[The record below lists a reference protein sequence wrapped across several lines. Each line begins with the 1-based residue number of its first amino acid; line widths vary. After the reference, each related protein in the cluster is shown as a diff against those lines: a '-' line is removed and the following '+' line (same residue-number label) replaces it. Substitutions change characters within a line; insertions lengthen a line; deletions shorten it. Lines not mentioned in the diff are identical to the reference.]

1 MANAVILNQAKLKL
15 LRARSGDIP
24 FPTITHMAFG
34 TGGVSARGEAIEPNE
49 NATSLVHEVLRKAL
63 DSHSFDNNKTMKYTG
78 TIRNN
83 ECVGEKISE
92 LALVDSDGD
101 IVCIKTFSSKQKDA
115 DIEMTFDIY
124 DTF

>member
-24 FPTITHMAFG
+24 FPTVTHMAFG
-34 TGGVSARGEAIEPNE
+34 TGGVSAGGEAIEP
-49 NATSLVHEVLRKAL
+49 TSLVHEVLRKAL

-101 IVCIKTFSSKQKDA
+101 IVCIKTFSAKQKDA